1 MFITRLMVKGV
12 FCSLLN
18 IIAEYQVFSAS
29 EFLKL
34 GAFVSIVKNLITLES
49 LCQSPR
55 KLKVLISLR

>member
-1 MFITRLMVKGV
+1 MKQLRVKSV
-12 FCSLLN
+12 FWSLLN
-18 IIAEYQVFSAS
+18 IIAEYQVFSVS